1 MGEALQFVRVFTR
14 MPLGMLA
21 PHSTK
26 FFERSLGNVR
36 LTPRESRRDD
46 EIGSRQARPRR
57 KNKTIKKAKTN
68 EDTQQIHIHGG
79 GNCRRTAVSK
89 PTTAVRGRW
98 PTRQRRYWG
107 RPQPTTHHQL

>member
-46 EIGSRQARPRR
+46 QIGSRQARPRR
-57 KNKTIKKAKTN
+57 KKTIKKAKTN

-89 PTTAVRGRW
+89 PTKIGRASC
-98 PTRQRRYWG
+98 RERV
-107 RPQPTTHHQL
+107 